1 MDIKTKLTALSLC
14 LLYSVPAMAADES
27 LQNRVDQMSEEI
39 EAQQKSLTS
48 QKREMLLLRREVQ
61 GASRLAK
68 LASRISWDGFL
79 SAGVATVDVDEQ
91 VQWGNEGP
99 DNEIDWNSD
108 TMFALQARIKV
119 TDKLQV
125 VSQMMSKGGFNSEF
139 DADWFYLQ
147 YTPNDNFNLMLG
159 DHCVFSRYG
168 KFTCW
173 R

>member
-68 LASRISWDGFL
+68 LASRIS
-79 SAGVATVDVDEQ
+79 
-91 VQWGNEGP
+91 
-99 DNEIDWNSD
+99 
-108 TMFALQARIKV
+108 
-119 TDKLQV
+119 
-125 VSQMMSKGGFNSEF
+125 
-139 DADWFYLQ
+139 
-147 YTPNDNFNLMLG
+147 
-159 DHCVFSRYG
+159 
-168 KFTCW
+168 
-173 R
+173 